1 MQPPPAH
8 LKAYLPAVSL
18 RGANDLRAPARRTLL
33 ASCLWLD
40 MSGFTPLTER
50 LSAEGPEGIERLSQT
65 LNTLYSTVAGVV
77 AAASGDVMFFAGD
90 GALCLWE
97 AADEASLSEATW
109 QAAGAAWNIL
119 DRLAHARSDGHHFEV
134 RQVVVTGELTL
145 DTVGGDQGVWQ
156 DVVSGAPLLALPRL
170 GAACGTGHIVLSE
183 SAARAIGGGAR
194 LHPLPGGIMDLVE
207 LQDAPSFSM
216 KSQVLRQARTE
227 VGQAAE
233 AKVPGFLSSQL
244 RQAQL
249 PPSELRRVSI
259 AFSRWKTQDN
269 PGAGE
274 LQRLTLALQ
283 QVARRHHGWLCQLVQ
298 DDKGLTGLT
307 VFGLPGHAQGE
318 DGVRAV
324 RFATEAAQQCKAL
337 GLPTSFGVATG
348 SAFCGVRGG
357 QERSQYCVLG
367 NAVNRA
373 ARLAEQ
379 TLDHPLVDEA
389 TFLSA
394 QWRVDFMHHSSL
406 QLKGLLHAVEAYRPG
421 APRDALLGSSAL
433 VAFEAEGDELRG
445 WLSDFAQRGE
455 NRPLLVRGQLGAGK
469 TAFLG
474 QLPALCAATG
484 IEVLASL
491 CDELDQHTGY
501 FALRPVM
508 QRLLGDA
515 KNAADVAWLKAAL
528 DELGQGEQLA
538 LLNPLLLTDFES
550 TPLVQQMSPET
561 RTENRKQLTVNLLRK
576 RLSGR
581 QLVVVVDDAH
591 WLDAASL
598 ELVLALRPQLS
609 NLAFVLAERES
620 EAPPSDRLPDARL
633 LAMAPLDVTAVGEL
647 IALLAKA
654 PASQPQLSQ
663 AICRSARGNPLHCT
677 ELVRA
682 LLTSGRVEVTPQE
695 VRLKPGSSGDLLE
708 LPGTLEELIQ
718 ARFDRLSSGARDVL
732 RTASVLGTVLDLP
745 VLRQMLASRMSQEA
759 LAEALEE
766 VLDVGIVRSRG
777 THQFEHASI
786 QEVVYRLLLPSE
798 QRQLHERAA
807 HALGSVYASKPEL
820 VAARLANHWLRAGNA
835 ERAAFFSAMAAD
847 QALQGYANIDAE
859 HLFRQAIE
867 QDTAFR
873 GVAAVS
879 MERARWSML
888 MGQALYSQSRHT
900 EARLANEA
908 AIRWTGTAVPGGA
921 FQLPIS
927 ISRLVGRALLSKLF
941 RQASRPI
948 HGSAREHQIL
958 ITRVI
963 NAGMDLDAWEGRLFE
978 AANKA
983 IITYLQ
989 SRPVSDAPEAAETVA
1004 ALGYFL
1010 ASTPARRY
1018 SKAQIEQGLREADAT
1033 GDLQARAATRV
1044 LLGMYYTLSGQSEAA
1059 VEPLLTA
1066 RTLAERLGSGLWR
1079 HRAWFGLGEALLCSG
1094 KLEPAAEAFERSAEI
1109 AALAEPPVEGFA
1121 NCMSALTLSRSG
1133 QRERAAGIALGPRG
1147 LLLVA
1152 GNCLVLQR
1160 FTSLGIA
1167 AELALS
1173 VGRHGQALQLAE
1185 EAFELS
1191 RARRDVNVFFAALH
1205 GHIGTLLTFL
1215 GMLERTPAT
1224 ERKQRKLLQE
1234 RASASLG
1241 RLRSFAAMYP
1251 AAESA
1256 LELLRGRY
1264 LASVGARGRAQRAF
1278 RRALRLAQK
1287 SELPFERALALH
1299 WTGTLSDA
1307 GSARDATNASQAL
1320 QKEHGI
1326 VLDGSAWCRVVEPA

>member
-1 MQPPPAH
+1 MQPPSAH

-18 RGANDLRAPARRTLL
+18 RGASELRAPARRTLL

-65 LNTLYSTVAGVV
+65 LNALYTAVAGVV
-77 AAASGDVMFFAGD
+77 AGEGGDVMFFAGD

-97 AADEASLSEATW
+97 ASDEAALGRATW
-109 QAAGAAWNIL
+109 QAAAAAWRIL
-119 DRLAHARSDGHHFEV
+119 EKLAQPRSDGFQFEV
-134 RQVVVTGELTL
+134 RQAVVTGELTL

-156 DVVSGAPLLALPRL
+156 DVVSGEPLLALPRL
-170 GAACGTGHIVLSE
+170 SAACGTGRVVLSE
-183 SAARAIGGGAR
+183 NAARVVGKGAR
-194 LHPLPGGIMDLVE
+194 LNALAEDILELAALPDAPASAVQSHAPRDARVE
-207 LQDAPSFSM
+207 LG
-216 KSQVLRQARTE
+216 R
-227 VGQAAE
+227 AAE

-244 RQAQL
+244 RQSPA
-249 PPSELRRVSI
+249 PPSELRRVSV
-259 AFSRWKTQDN
+259 AFSRWKMQEN
-269 PGAGE
+269 PGAAE

-324 RFATEAAQQCKAL
+324 RFAVDAAQQCKAL
-337 GLPTSFGVATG
+337 GISASFGVATG

-379 TLDHPLVDEA
+379 AFDHPLVDEA

-394 QWRVDFMHHSSL
+394 HWRVDFMHHSSL

-421 APRDALLGSSAL
+421 AARDALLGSAAL
-433 VAFEAEGDELRG
+433 VALEAEGAELRG
-445 WLSDFAQRGE
+445 WLSDFALRGE
-455 NRPLLVRGQLGAGK
+455 NRPLLVRGELGAGK

-474 QLPALCAATG
+474 QLPALCAASG
-484 IEVLASL
+484 IEVLTSL
-491 CDELDQHTGY
+491 CDEFDQHTGY
-501 FALRPVM
+501 FALRPIM
-508 QRLLGDA
+508 QRLLGDGR
-515 KNAADVAWLKAAL
+515 NPADVAWLKASL
-528 DELGQGEQLA
+528 SELGLSEQLA
-538 LLNPLLLTDFES
+538 LLNPLLLADFDS

-561 RTENRKQLTVNLLRK
+561 RTENRKQLVVNLLRK

-581 QLVVVVDDAH
+581 QLVAIIDDAH

-598 ELVLALRPQLS
+598 ELVAALRPQLP

-620 EAPPSDRLPDARL
+620 EVPPSDRLLDARL
-633 LAMAPLDVTAVGEL
+633 LAMAPLDVAAVGEL
-647 IALLAKA
+647 IALLAQA
-654 PASQPQLSQ
+654 TASQPQLSQ
-663 AICRSARGNPLHCT
+663 AIWRTARGNPLHCT

-682 LLTSGRVEVTPQE
+682 LLTSGRVEVTAQE

-718 ARFDRLSSGARDVL
+718 ARFDRLSSGAREVL
-732 RTASVLGTVLDLP
+732 RTASALGAVLDLP
-745 VLRQMLASRMSQEA
+745 VLREMLASRMSPET

-766 VLDVGIVRSRG
+766 ALEVGIVRSRG

-807 HALGSVYASKPEL
+807 HALGQVYAAKPEL

-835 ERAAFFSAMAAD
+835 ERAAYFSAMAAD

-873 GVAAVS
+873 GAAAVS
-879 MERARWSML
+879 LERARWSML
-888 MGQALYSQSRHT
+888 MGQALYSQSRHA

-908 AIRWTGTAVPGGA
+908 ALRWTGMAAPGGV
-921 FQLPIS
+921 FQLPLT
-927 ISRLVGRALLSKLF
+927 ISRLLARALLGRLLRHAPRSI
-941 RQASRPI
+941 QGA
-948 HGSAREHQIL
+948 ARERQIL

-963 NAGMDLDAWEGRLFE
+963 NAGLALDAWEGRLFE

-983 IITYLQ
+983 IITYLL
-989 SRPVSDAPEAAETVA
+989 SRSISDAPEAAETVC
-1004 ALGYFL
+1004 ALGYLL

-1018 SKAQIEQGLREADAT
+1018 SRGQILQGLQAADES

-1044 LLGMYYTLSGQSEAA
+1044 LLGMYHTLNGQSEAA

-1079 HRAWFGLGEALLCSG
+1079 HRAWFGLGEALLCAG
-1094 KLEPAAEAFERSAEI
+1094 NVEPAAEAFERAAEI

-1121 NCMSALTLSRSG
+1121 NCMSALTRSRSG
-1133 QRERAAGIALGPRG
+1133 QLERAAEIVHGPRG
-1147 LLLVA
+1147 LKLVA

-1167 AELALS
+1167 AELSLA
-1173 VGRHGQALQLAE
+1173 VGRLDAALALAE

-1205 GHIGTLLTFL
+1205 GHTGTVLAFL
-1215 GMLERTPAT
+1215 GLLERTPA
-1224 ERKQRKLLQE
+1224 EDRKQRGLLRS
-1234 RASASLG
+1234 RAAASLG

-1251 AAESA
+1251 AAWPA
-1256 LELLRGRY
+1256 HELLRGRY
-1264 LASVGARGRAQRAF
+1264 LAALGARGRALRCF
-1278 RRALRLAQK
+1278 RRTLKLARASK
-1287 SELPFERALALH
+1287 LPFEHALALH
-1299 WTGTLSDA
+1299 WAGMLSDEHE
-1307 GSARDATNASQAL
+1307 SRDFLEASRAL
-1320 QKEHGI
+1320 PAEYGI
-1326 VLDGSAWCRVVEPA
+1326 VIHGSAWWRPLEPA